1 MKPVISSIIIVT
13 SHAMVLVTAQ
23 LFTNKKEA
31 VETVTPMKDEDGFW
45 RVSGY
50 YVKRSERIRTF
61 RPCGNQP

>member
-31 VETVTPMKDEDGFW
+31 VETVAPMKDEDGFW

-50 YVKRSERIRTF
+50 YVK
-61 RPCGNQP
+61 